1 MMEMSDLNSENAYAI
16 SFGAETE
23 YFLRAYCAANGV
35 EFSEAICRG
44 LKLLKI
50 AEDGKYRNETMALVK
65 TDEQGRSQV
74 SEMIV
79 GY

>member
-1 MMEMSDLNSENAYAI
+1 MRAISDAKTESAYAI
-16 SFGAETE
+16 TFGAETE

-35 EFSEAICRG
+35 ELSEAICRG

-50 AEDGKYRNETMALVK
+50 AEDGKYRDETLALVK
-65 TDEQGRSQV
+65 QGEQGGSIV
-74 SEMIV
+74 SEIIY

>member
-1 MMEMSDLNSENAYAI
+1 MKSENAYAI
-16 SFGAETE
+16 SFGDETE
-23 YFLRAYCAANGV
+23 YFLRAYCATNGV

-44 LKLLKI
+44 IKLLKI

-65 TDEQGRSQV
+65 TDEHGQSLV
-74 SEMIV
+74 SEMIY